1 MVTITKMGFFVH
13 NTVCNIM
20 AGFLA
25 LALAVGAIFTDSKP
39 ARAAAAAE
47 VPHAVVLMYH
57 RFGESDLPSTN
68 IQLNQLEAHIAELN
82 NGAFN
87 VWPLDRIINSVKAKE
102 PLPDRTIAI
111 TIDDAYA
118 SVYHQAWPR
127 FKAANLPFTIFVS
140 TDQVGRSANYLTWD
154 QIREMQAAGVLI
166 GHHGAA
172 HDHMANAT
180 PTAISQDLFRAN
192 KAFQDELG
200 EVPKIFAYP
209 YGEASLVLRKQ
220 VKQAGFIAALGQ
232 HSGVVN
238 TSDDILYLPRF
249 ALNEAYGNM
258 DRFQL
263 AANALPIPTK
273 DVSPAEM
280 LVTDNPPAYGFTLA
294 SPVAGIARLNCFA
307 SHIPTPVRTEHL
319 GPNRIEVRFEKP
331 FPPGRSRI
339 NCTMRGK
346 DGRWRWL
353 GRLFYLPKK

>member
-1 MVTITKMGFFVH
+1 MLPIRSSGRSAVKL
-13 NTVCNIM
+13 
-20 AGFLA
+20 ARLLA
-25 LALAVGAIFTDSKP
+25 LMIAVAAGLSAGRP
-39 ARAAAAAE
+39 AAATD

-57 RFGESDLPSTN
+57 RFGESSLPSTN
-68 IQLNQLEAHIAELN
+68 IRLDQLEAHIAELKSA
-82 NGAFN
+82 AFN
-87 VWPLDRIINSVKAKE
+87 VWPLDRIINHIKANE

-127 FKAANLPFTIFVS
+127 FRTANLPFTVFVS
-140 TDQVGRSANYLTWD
+140 TDQVGRSDNYLTWD

-172 HDHMANAT
+172 HGHMANAT
-180 PTAISQDLFRAN
+180 SNSISQDLLRAN
-192 KAFQDELG
+192 KAFQNELG

-209 YGEASLVLRKQ
+209 YGEASLHLRNQ
-220 VKQAGFIAALGQ
+220 VKQAGFTAALGQ

-263 AANALPIPTK
+263 AANALPIPAK
-273 DVSPAEM
+273 DVSPADM
-280 LVTDNPPAYGFTLA
+280 MVTDNPPAYGFTLEGR
-294 SPVAGIARLNCFA
+294 VAGIARLNCFA
-307 SHIPTPVRTEHL
+307 SHMPTAVRTEHL
-319 GPNRIEVRFEKP
+319 GPDRIEVRFEKP